1 MEFYAAVK
9 KKKKRERG
17 GLCVLI
23 QKDIQNILLKEKQC
37 TKMCISF
44 CIKRE
49 GQ

>member
-9 KKKKRERG
+9 KKKKKRG
-17 GLCVLI
+17 GLYVLI